1 MKFKITLKDPDG
13 VGNSIQEAI
22 KNDLPNDLDE
32 NEFEELTESRKNLVE
47 EAASKWIKYGE
58 YITVEIDTAA
68 NTCVV
73 VPVK

>member
-32 NEFEELTESRKNLVE
+32 NEYEELTESRKNLVE